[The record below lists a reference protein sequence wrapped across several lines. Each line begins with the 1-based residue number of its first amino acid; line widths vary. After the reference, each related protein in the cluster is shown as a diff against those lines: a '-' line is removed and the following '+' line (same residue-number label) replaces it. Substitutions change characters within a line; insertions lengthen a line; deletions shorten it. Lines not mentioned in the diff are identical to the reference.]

1 MFDLPQPLGPTTP
14 TSCPGTWKLVGSTND
29 LNPDNLMEDRRASQA
44 KNARAAGRGRPL
56 SASAQ
61 APCYTGSAGQVRP
74 PHWENILQIQ
84 AGAGA
89 GSNRT
94 AASMDTPARIAML
107 RSQIKGLLKK
117 IHTLR
122 KALMEAT
129 DPKERLAIM
138 KQIIDMQAQVSMAEA
153 QIAELQLRAKRRGQ
167 PLPEPAPTPEEQDK
181 WRDKWED
188 AYASPAGGSKQA
200 VLFVCMG
207 NICRSPTAE
216 GVFRQRA

>member
-1 MFDLPQPLGPTTP
+1 
-14 TSCPGTWKLVGSTND
+14 
-29 LNPDNLMEDRRASQA
+29 
-44 KNARAAGRGRPL
+44 
-56 SASAQ
+56 
-61 APCYTGSAGQVRP
+61 
-74 PHWENILQIQ
+74 
-84 AGAGA
+84 
-89 GSNRT
+89 
-94 AASMDTPARIAML
+94 MDTPARIAML

-167 PLPEPAPTPEEQDK
+167 PLPEPAPDPEEQDK

-188 AYASPAGGSKQA
+188 AYGPA
-200 VLFVCMG
+200 
-207 NICRSPTAE
+207 
-216 GVFRQRA
+216 